1 MQIFKLYDYKPFS
14 SGLIVTDQQ
23 NFVQIIESITSFSR
37 DLDDKLPHLSISLG
51 EKLLIDSIVFDEYII
66 ALTTSLNCVLCRSQ
80 AKLSSVLG

>member
-1 MQIFKLYDYKPFS
+1 MQIFKLCVYKSFS

-51 EKLLIDSIVFDEYII
+51 EKLLIESIVFDEYI
-66 ALTTSLNCVLCRSQ
+66 S
-80 AKLSSVLG
+80 